1 MNRDSNLY
9 TFLFI
14 GLLIVGIASILT
26 FTARTLKPLQDE
38 NVRNEKMQNILST
51 VGVNVSREEAESN
64 YNKFI
69 IQELSLKLDGS
80 INESLNP
87 FSEIDLVKELKKDYN
102 NQHFPLYV
110 AEIDSEQFYIIELRG
125 FGLWDA
131 IWGYISFESDFN
143 TLTDDE

>member
-1 MNRDSNLY
+1 MLMKL
-9 TFLFI
+9 LF
-14 GLLIVGIASILT
+14 GH
-26 FTARTLKPLQDE
+26 QDQ
-38 NVRNEKMQNILST
+38 KMQNILST
-51 VGVNVSREEAESN
+51 VGVNVNREEAESN

-110 AEIDSEQFYIIELRG
+110 AEIDSKQFYIIELRG

-143 TLTDDE
+143 TIKGASFDHKGETAGLGA

>member
-51 VGVNVSREEAESN
+51 VGVNVSREEAE
-64 YNKFI
+64 
-69 IQELSLKLDGS
+69 LSL
-80 INESLNP
+80 IH
-87 FSEIDLVKELKKDYN
+87 I
-102 NQHFPLYV
+102 
-110 AEIDSEQFYIIELRG
+110 
-125 FGLWDA
+125 
-131 IWGYISFESDFN
+131 
-143 TLTDDE
+143 

>member
-51 VGVNVSREEAESN
+51 VGVNVNREEAESN

-87 FSEIDLVKELKKDYN
+87 FSEIDLVKEKNSDRFIIHDKKN
-102 NQHFPLYV
+102 
-110 AEIDSEQFYIIELRG
+110 
-125 FGLWDA
+125 
-131 IWGYISFESDFN
+131 
-143 TLTDDE
+143 

>member
-51 VGVNVSREEAESN
+51 VGVNVNREEAESN
-64 YNKFI
+64 YNKFV

-80 INESLNP
+80 FSIN
-87 FSEIDLVKELKKDYN
+87 K
-102 NQHFPLYV
+102 
-110 AEIDSEQFYIIELRG
+110 
-125 FGLWDA
+125 
-131 IWGYISFESDFN
+131 ISR
-143 TLTDDE
+143 

>member
-51 VGVNVSREEAESN
+51 VGVNVNREEAESN

-69 IQELSLKLDGS
+69 IQ
-80 INESLNP
+80 
-87 FSEIDLVKELKKDYN
+87 
-102 NQHFPLYV
+102 
-110 AEIDSEQFYIIELRG
+110 
-125 FGLWDA
+125 
-131 IWGYISFESDFN
+131 
-143 TLTDDE
+143 

>member
-51 VGVNVSREEAESN
+51 VGVNVNREEAESN

-87 FSEIDLVKELKKDYN
+87 FSEIDLVKELKKR
-102 NQHFPLYV
+102 L
-110 AEIDSEQFYIIELRG
+110 
-125 FGLWDA
+125 
-131 IWGYISFESDFN
+131 
-143 TLTDDE
+143 